1 MFVSNKS
8 FPFWNGF
15 GLIGLDTIPPPK
27 AAQDQGDRRG
37 GNCRKHFW
45 KQDVWAAQN
54 GKGVAF
60 APTPG
65 VTFAPTPKGVTFAP
79 TPLSFPLNV
88 SFNLLGFD
96 LGTRDI

>member
-45 KQDVWAAQN
+45 KQDVWAAVFDCSKWNKQ
-54 GKGVAF
+54 KTMA
-60 APTPG
+60 
-65 VTFAPTPKGVTFAP
+65 
-79 TPLSFPLNV
+79 
-88 SFNLLGFD
+88 NLTYPALF
-96 LGTRDI
+96 